1 MHRDDVIIYLSMCGY
16 KEILEEGG
24 CLKSP
29 PRSVFKDLMPGEE
42 KKKLIIQSKPLSS
55 PFYTSSSQGNL
66 FFLPNT

>member
-1 MHRDDVIIYLSMCGY
+1 MHRDIIIYLSMCGY

-42 KKKLIIQSKPLSS
+42 KKNLIIQSKPLSS
-55 PFYTSSSQGNL
+55 PFYTSSQGNL